1 MGQAP
6 KRWQRLVNSRMRAV
20 TPCGSELVTIPLRYN
35 PPGMNFQALRVSTM
49 PGLLAERAR
58 TRPDRV
64 AFRAKELGIWRE
76 TTWRELAARVAALA
90 CGLAREYR
98 IAPGETV
105 AIIGNP
111 CPAWTIADLA
121 AQALGAITYG
131 IYPTSAPGEVRHL
144 LQHGRASLIVVE
156 DQEHLDKTLEVLDH
170 CPDVRAILVID
181 TRALFMYRHPRVRPL
196 AEVERAGEA
205 MAAERDVLDRYAR
218 ALSPDAPAT
227 IIYTS
232 GTTGHPKG
240 AVYRHGPHL
249 AACAN
254 IIEHYPTLQSHEHR
268 AVAML
273 PLCHAMG
280 RNLAITMP
288 LIADVVP
295 HYPESV
301 DTFADALYE
310 IQPTFVFTVPR
321 YLQKF
326 AAHLLVGLEQSSW
339 IKRAAYRAAM
349 AAGRRAL
356 ARRWAHGSAG
366 AASVP
371 AALAR
376 GLVFRWLL
384 EKVGFARVELVVS
397 SGAPLPAAVAALWQ
411 AWGVNLCEAYGQTE
425 TGGALVSGQRGPYP
439 PPGDVGVVAP
449 NMTVE
454 LDGEGEILVTA
465 AEFFGGYWRDPDAT
479 RALYRDGKLT
489 TGDVGEWTRT
499 RALKLVDRKKDIL
512 ITAGGKNVSPSNVE
526 NRLRASP
533 YISEAAVFGE
543 GRKYLVALLEAD
555 GETVAEWARERGV
568 VHTGYASLVAHP
580 EVVGLIDAEVKRAND
595 ELTRVEQVKVFR
607 LLPRELDPELEGEP
621 VTPTRKV
628 KRRLMAERYGSLVE
642 SMYAGDEERTIAA
655 EVSAGRLSLNTE
667 G

>member
-1 MGQAP
+1 
-6 KRWQRLVNSRMRAV
+6 
-20 TPCGSELVTIPLRYN
+20 
-35 PPGMNFQALRVSTM
+35 MNFEALRASTL
-49 PGLLAERAR
+49 PGLLVERAR
-58 TRPDRV
+58 TRPERV

-98 IAPGETV
+98 IAAGETV
-105 AIIGNP
+105 AVIGNP
-111 CPAWTIADLA
+111 CPEWTIADLA
-121 AQALGAITYG
+121 TQALGAITYG
-131 IYPTSAPGEVRHL
+131 IYPTSAPGEVRYL
-144 LQHGRASLIVVE
+144 LQHGGASLIVVE
-156 DQEHLDKTLEVLDH
+156 DQEHLDKTLEVLDQ
-170 CPDVRAILVID
+170 CSSVRAVLVVD

-196 AEVERAGEA
+196 AEVERRGGEA
-205 MAAERDVLDRYAR
+205 LAAEPDALGRMAR
-218 ALSPDAPAT
+218 ALSPDDPAT

-240 AVYRHGPHL
+240 AIYRHGPHL

-254 IIEHYPTLQSHEHR
+254 IIEHYPILSGREHR

-288 LIADVVP
+288 LIADIVP

-326 AAHLLVGLEQSSW
+326 AAHLLVGLDQSSR
-339 IKRAAYRAAM
+339 IKRAAYRGAM
-349 AAGRRAL
+349 TVGRRAL
-356 ARRWAHGSAG
+356 DRRWTRGSSGASLG
-366 AASVP
+366 AAFVRMI
-371 AALAR
+371 L
-376 GLVFRWLL
+376 FRWLL
-384 EKVGFARVELVVS
+384 EKVGFARVELVIS

-439 PPGDVGVVAP
+439 PPGDVGAVAP
-449 NMTVE
+449 NMAVE
-454 LDGEGEILVTA
+454 LDGDGEILVTA

-479 RALYRDGKLT
+479 RALYRGGKLA
-489 TGDVGEWTRT
+489 TGDVGEWTAG
-499 RALKLVDRKKDIL
+499 RALKLVDRKKDLL

-533 YISEAAVFGE
+533 YISEAAVFGDR
-543 GRKYLVALLEAD
+543 RKYLVALLEAD

-568 VHTGYASLVAHP
+568 IHTGYASLVTHP
-580 EVVGLIDAEVKRAND
+580 DVIGLIEGEVKRAND
-595 ELTRVEQVKVFR
+595 ELTRVEQVKAFR

-621 VTPTRKV
+621 VTPTRKL
-628 KRRLMAERYGSLVE
+628 KRRAMAERYGTLVE
-642 SMYAGDEERTIAA
+642 SMYAGDEERRIAA
-655 EVSAGRLSLNTE
+655 EVTNRLSLQTE
-667 G
+667 D

>member
-1 MGQAP
+1 
-6 KRWQRLVNSRMRAV
+6 
-20 TPCGSELVTIPLRYN
+20 
-35 PPGMNFQALRVSTM
+35 MNFEALRASTL
-49 PGLLAERAR
+49 PGLLVERAR
-58 TRPDRV
+58 SRPERV

-98 IAPGETV
+98 IAAGEPV

-111 CPAWTIADLA
+111 CPEWTIADLA
-121 AQALGAITYG
+121 AQTLGAITYG

-144 LQHGRASLIVVE
+144 LQHGGASLIVAE
-156 DQEHLDKTLEVLDH
+156 DQEHLDKTLEVLDE
-170 CPDVRAILVID
+170 CPGVRAVLVID

-196 AEVERAGEA
+196 AEVEARGREALTGEP
-205 MAAERDVLDRYAR
+205 DVLDRLAR
-218 ALSPDAPAT
+218 AVSPDAPAT

-254 IIEHYPTLQSHEHR
+254 IIEHYPILEHREHR

-288 LIADVVP
+288 LIADIVP

-326 AAHLLVGLEQSSW
+326 AAHLLVGLDQSSW
-339 IKRAAYRAAM
+339 VKRTAYRSAM
-349 AAGRRAL
+349 TVGRRAL
-356 ARRWAHGSAG
+356 DRRRSLGG
-366 AASVP
+366 RASMP

-376 GLVFRWLL
+376 ALVFRWLL
-384 EKVGFARVELVVS
+384 EKVGFARAELVIS

-439 PPGDVGVVAP
+439 PPGDVGAVAP
-449 NMTVE
+449 NMAVE
-454 LDGEGEILVTA
+454 LDADGEILVTA
-465 AEFFGGYWRDPDAT
+465 SEFFGGYWRDPDAT
-479 RALYRDGKLT
+479 RALYRDGKLA
-489 TGDVGEWTRT
+489 TGDVGEWTSGRS
-499 RALKLVDRKKDIL
+499 LKLVDRKRDIL
-512 ITAGGKNVSPSNVE
+512 ITAGGKNVSPALVE

-533 YISEAAVFGE
+533 YISEAAVFGDA
-543 GRKYLVALLEAD
+543 RKYLVALLEAD
-555 GETVAEWARERGV
+555 AETVAEWAREHGV

-580 EVVGLIDAEVKRAND
+580 DVIALIEGEVKRAND
-595 ELTRVEQVKVFR
+595 ELTRVEQVKAFR
-607 LLPRELDPELEGEP
+607 LLPRELDPEMEGEP

-628 KRRLMAERYGSLVE
+628 KRRLMAERYGTLVE
-642 SMYAGDEERTIAA
+642 SMYVGDEERRIAA
-655 EVSAGRLSLNTE
+655 EMTTGRLSLQTE
-667 G
+667 D

>member
-1 MGQAP
+1 
-6 KRWQRLVNSRMRAV
+6 
-20 TPCGSELVTIPLRYN
+20 
-35 PPGMNFQALRVSTM
+35 MNFEALRASTL

-58 TRPDRV
+58 TRPERV

-98 IAPGETV
+98 IAAGETV

-111 CPAWTIADLA
+111 CPEWTIADLA
-121 AQALGAITYG
+121 TQALGAITYG
-131 IYPTSAPGEVRHL
+131 VYPTSAPGEVRHL
-144 LQHGRASLIVVE
+144 LQHGGASLIVAE
-156 DQEHLDKTLEVLDH
+156 DQEHLDKTLEVLDE
-170 CPDVRAILVID
+170 CPNVRAVLVVD

-196 AEVERAGEA
+196 AEVEHRGGEALAGEPDA
-205 MAAERDVLDRYAR
+205 LDRFAR
-218 ALSPDAPAT
+218 TLSPDAPAT

-254 IIEHYPTLQSHEHR
+254 IIEHYPILTRREHR

-288 LIADVVP
+288 LIADIVP

-326 AAHLLVGLEQSSW
+326 AAHLLVGLDQSSW

-356 ARRWAHGSAG
+356 ELRWNGEGIG
-366 AASVP
+366 APWRLSSR
-371 AALAR
+371 LAR
-376 GLVFRWLL
+376 ATVFRWLL
-384 EKVGFARVELVVS
+384 EKVGFARAALVIS
-397 SGAPLPAAVAALWQ
+397 SGAPLPPPVAMLWQ
-411 AWGVNLCEAYGQTE
+411 TWGVNLCEAYGQTE
-425 TGGALVSGQRGPYP
+425 TGGALVTGQRGPYP
-439 PPGDVGVVAP
+439 RPGDVGIGAP
-449 NMTVE
+449 NIEIE
-454 LDGEGEILVTA
+454 LDADGEVLVSA
-465 AEFFGGYWRDPDAT
+465 REFFGGYWRDPDAT
-479 RALYRDGKLT
+479 RALYRDGKLL
-489 TGDVGEWTRT
+489 TGGVGEWTAAH
-499 RALKLVDRKKDIL
+499 ALKLVDRKKDIV
-512 ITAGGKNVSPSNVE
+512 ITAGGKNVSPSRVE
-526 NRLRASP
+526 NLLRASP

-543 GRKYLVALLEAD
+543 GRRYLVALLEVD
-555 GETVAEWARERGV
+555 GETVGEWAREHGV
-568 VHTGYASLVAHP
+568 VHTGYGSLVAHADVQALIAG
-580 EVVGLIDAEVKRAND
+580 EVGRAND
-595 ELTRVEQVKVFR
+595 DLTRVEQVKAFR
-607 LLPRELDPELEGEP
+607 LLPRELDPQLEGDP

-628 KRRLMAERYGSLVE
+628 KRRLMAERYGELVE
-642 SMYAGDEERTIAA
+642 SMYAEDEEQRIAA
-655 EVSAGRLSLNTE
+655 EVADLQTE
-667 G
+667 D

>member
-1 MGQAP
+1 
-6 KRWQRLVNSRMRAV
+6 
-20 TPCGSELVTIPLRYN
+20 
-35 PPGMNFQALRVSTM
+35 MNFEALRASTL
-49 PGLLAERAR
+49 PRLLVERAR
-58 TRPDRV
+58 SRPERV

-76 TTWRELAARVAALA
+76 TTWRELAERVAALA

-111 CPAWTIADLA
+111 CPEWTIADLA
-121 AQALGAITYG
+121 AQTLGAITYG

-144 LQHGRASLIVVE
+144 LQHGGASLIVAE
-156 DQEHLDKTLEVLDH
+156 DQEHLDKTLEVLDD
-170 CPDVRAILVID
+170 CPGVRAVLVID

-196 AEVERAGEA
+196 AEVDARGREALTGEP
-205 MAAERDVLDRYAR
+205 DVLDRLAR
-218 ALSPDAPAT
+218 AVSPDAPAT

-254 IIEHYPTLQSHEHR
+254 IIEHYPILEHREHR

-288 LIADVVP
+288 LIADIVP

-301 DTFADALYE
+301 DTVADALYE

-326 AAHLLVGLEQSSW
+326 AAHLLVGLDQSSW
-339 IKRAAYRAAM
+339 VKRTAYRSAM
-349 AAGRRAL
+349 TVGRRAL
-356 ARRWAHGSAG
+356 DRRRRLGG
-366 AASVP
+366 RAAMP

-376 GLVFRWLL
+376 ALVFRWLL
-384 EKVGFARVELVVS
+384 EKVGFARAELVIS
-397 SGAPLPAAVAALWQ
+397 SGAPLPAAVAELWQ

-439 PPGDVGVVAP
+439 QPGDVGPAAP

-454 LDGEGEILVTA
+454 LDDDGEILVTA

-479 RALYRDGKLT
+479 RELYRDGKLA
-489 TGDVGEWTRT
+489 TGDVGEWTAGRS
-499 RALKLVDRKKDIL
+499 LKLVDRKKDIL
-512 ITAGGKNVSPSNVE
+512 ITAGGKNVSPSLVE

-533 YISEAAVFGE
+533 YVSEAAVFGDA
-543 GRKYLVALLEAD
+543 RKYLVALLEAD
-555 GETVAEWARERGV
+555 GETVAEWAREHGV
-568 VHTGYASLVAHP
+568 VHTGYASLVSHP
-580 EVVGLIDAEVKRAND
+580 DVIGLIEAEVKRANG
-595 ELTRVEQVKVFR
+595 ELTRVEQVKAFR

-628 KRRLMAERYGSLVE
+628 KRRVMAERYSELVE
-642 SMYAGDEERTIAA
+642 SMYANDEERRIAA
-655 EVSAGRLSLNTE
+655 EVGTGRRSLSTE
-667 G
+667 D

>member
-1 MGQAP
+1 M
-6 KRWQRLVNSRMRAV
+6 
-20 TPCGSELVTIPLRYN
+20 
-35 PPGMNFQALRVSTM
+35 
-49 PGLLAERAR
+49 
-58 TRPDRV
+58 
-64 AFRAKELGIWRE
+64 
-76 TTWRELAARVAALA
+76 
-90 CGLAREYR
+90 
-98 IAPGETV
+98 

-111 CPAWTIADLA
+111 CPEWTIADLA

-144 LQHGRASLIVVE
+144 LQHGGASLIVVE
-156 DQEHLDKTLEVLDH
+156 DQEHLDKTLAVLDE
-170 CPDVRAILVID
+170 CPDVRALLVVD

-196 AEVERAGEA
+196 AEVEARGREALAGEPDA
-205 MAAERDVLDRYAR
+205 LERLAR
-218 ALSPDAPAT
+218 TVSPDGPAT

-254 IIEHYPTLQSHEHR
+254 IIEHYPILEHREHR

-288 LIADVVP
+288 LIADIVP

-326 AAHLLVGLEQSSW
+326 AAHLLVGLDQSSS

-349 AAGRRAL
+349 TIGRRAL
-356 ARRWAHGSAG
+356 DRRWAGGPSGRPA
-366 AASVP
+366 VP

-376 GLVFRWLL
+376 ALVFRWLL
-384 EKVGFARVELVVS
+384 EKVGFARAELVIS

-411 AWGVNLCEAYGQTE
+411 AWGVNVCEAYGQTE

-439 PPGDVGVVAP
+439 PPGDVGAVAP
-449 NMTVE
+449 NMAVE
-454 LDGEGEILVTA
+454 LDADGEILVSA
-465 AEFFGGYWRDPDAT
+465 AEFFGGYWRDPEAT
-479 RALYRDGKLT
+479 RALYREGKLA
-489 TGDVGEWTRT
+489 TGDVGEWTAG

-512 ITAGGKNVSPSNVE
+512 ITAGGKNVSPSHVE

-543 GRKYLVALLEAD
+543 ARKYLVALLEAD
-555 GETVAEWARERGV
+555 GETVAEWAREHGV

-580 EVVGLIDAEVKRAND
+580 AVVGLIEAEVKRAND
-595 ELTRVEQVKVFR
+595 ELTRVEQVKAFR
-607 LLPRELDPELEGEP
+607 AAAARARSRARGRARDADAEGEAAADGGALLRP
-621 VTPTRKV
+621 GRVDVRGRRRTPDRGRGRDREPCLFRRRTRWQ
-628 KRRLMAERYGSLVE
+628 GLV
-642 SMYAGDEERTIAA
+642 SPCSQR
-655 EVSAGRLSLNTE
+655 SSP
-667 G
+667 

>member
-1 MGQAP
+1 
-6 KRWQRLVNSRMRAV
+6 
-20 TPCGSELVTIPLRYN
+20 
-35 PPGMNFQALRVSTM
+35 MNFEALRASTL
-49 PGLLAERAR
+49 PGLLVERAR

-64 AFRAKELGIWRE
+64 AFRSKELGIWRE
-76 TTWRELAARVAALA
+76 TTWRGLAERVAALA
-90 CGLAREYR
+90 SGFAREYGIGR
-98 IAPGETV
+98 GETV
-105 AIIGNP
+105 AIVGNP
-111 CPAWTIADLA
+111 CPEWTIADLA

-144 LQHGRASLIVVE
+144 LQHGGASLIVAE
-156 DQEHLDKTLEVLDH
+156 DQEHLDKTLEVLDE
-170 CPDVRAILVID
+170 CPNVRAVLVID

-196 AEVERAGEA
+196 AEVEGRGRE
-205 MAAERDVLDRYAR
+205 MLAAEPDALGRLAR
-218 ALSPDAPAT
+218 SLSPDAPAT

-254 IIEHYPTLQSHEHR
+254 IIEHYPILADGEHR

-301 DTFADALYE
+301 DTFVDALYE

-326 AAHLLVGLEQSSW
+326 AAHLLVGLDQSSW
-339 IKRAAYRAAM
+339 IKRAAYHAAM
-349 AAGRRAL
+349 RIGRRAL
-356 ARRWAHGSAG
+356 DRRWSERRPGRAG
-366 AASVP
+366 ALLAV
-371 AALAR
+371 LAR
-376 GLVFRWLL
+376 VLVFRWLL
-384 EKVGFARVELVVS
+384 EKVGFARVELVIS
-397 SGAPLPAAVAALWQ
+397 SGAPLPAPVATLWQ

-439 PPGDVGVVAP
+439 VPGDVGVAAP
-449 NMTVE
+449 NMAVE
-454 LDGEGEILVTA
+454 LDPDGEILVTA
-465 AEFFGGYWRDPDAT
+465 RECFGGYWRDPDAT
-479 RALYRDGKLT
+479 EALYRDGKLA
-489 TGDVGEWTRT
+489 TGDVGEWTTERSL
-499 RALKLVDRKKDIL
+499 RLVDRKRDIL
-512 ITAGGKNVSPSNVE
+512 ITAGGKNVSPAHVE

-533 YISEAAVFGE
+533 YVSEAAVFGE

-568 VHTGYASLVAHP
+568 LYTGYASLVAHP
-580 EVVGLIDAEVKRAND
+580 EVIGLIGAEVKRAND
-595 ELTRVEQVKVFR
+595 DLTRVEQVKAFR
-607 LLPRELDPELEGEP
+607 LLPRELDPEQEGEP

-628 KRRLMAERYGSLVE
+628 KRRLMAERYGTLVE
-642 SMYAGDEERTIAA
+642 SMYAGDEERRIAA
-655 EVSAGRLSLNTE
+655 EVASLSTE
-667 G
+667 E

>member
-1 MGQAP
+1 
-6 KRWQRLVNSRMRAV
+6 
-20 TPCGSELVTIPLRYN
+20 
-35 PPGMNFQALRVSTM
+35 MNFERLRASTM
-49 PGLLAERAR
+49 PGLLVERAR
-58 TRPDRV
+58 TRSDRV
-64 AFRAKELGIWRE
+64 AFRSKELGIWRE

-90 CGLAREYR
+90 GGLAREYR
-98 IAPGETV
+98 IAAGETV
-105 AIIGNP
+105 AIVGNP
-111 CPAWTIADLA
+111 CPEWTIADLA
-121 AQALGAITYG
+121 VQAVGAITYG

-144 LQHGRASLIVVE
+144 LQHGGASLILAE
-156 DQEHLDKTLEVLDH
+156 DQEHLDKTLEVLDE
-170 CPDVRAILVID
+170 CPGVRAVLVID

-196 AEVERAGEA
+196 AEVEAAGREA
-205 MAAERDVLDRYAR
+205 LAAEPDALDRLAR
-218 ALSPDAPAT
+218 AVSPDAPAT

-232 GTTGHPKG
+232 GTTGYPKG

-254 IIEHYPTLQSHEHR
+254 IIEHYPILQAREHR

-288 LIADVVP
+288 LIADIVP

-301 DTFADALYE
+301 DTFADALFE

-326 AAHLLVGLEQSSW
+326 AAHLLVGLDQSSW
-339 IKRAAYRAAM
+339 LKRTAYRSAMKVGRRARDRRWRTARGASVSAAM
-349 AAGRRAL
+349 ARAI
-356 ARRWAHGSAG
+356 
-366 AASVP
+366 
-371 AALAR
+371 
-376 GLVFRWLL
+376 VFRWLL
-384 EKVGFARVELVVS
+384 EKVGFASAELVIS
-397 SGAPLPAAVAALWQ
+397 SGAPLPAAVAELWQ

-439 PPGDVGVVAP
+439 EPGDVGSVAP

-454 LDGEGEILVTA
+454 LDDDGEILVTA
-465 AEFFGGYWRDPDAT
+465 AEFFGGYWRDPEAT
-479 RALYRDGKLT
+479 RALYRDGKLA
-489 TGDVGEWTRT
+489 TGDVGEWTDG

-512 ITAGGKNVSPSNVE
+512 ITAGGKNVSPSLVE

-543 GRKYLVALLEAD
+543 ARKYLVALLEAD
-555 GETVAEWARERGV
+555 AETVAEWAREHGV
-568 VHTGYASLVAHP
+568 VHTGYASLVTHP
-580 EVVGLIDAEVKRAND
+580 DVVTLIEAEVRRANG
-595 ELTRVEQVKVFR
+595 ELTRVEQVKAFR

-628 KRRLMAERYGSLVE
+628 KRRLMAERYRALVE
-642 SMYAGDEERTIAA
+642 SMYADDEERRIAA
-655 EVSAGRLSLNTE
+655 EVGTGRLSLSTE
-667 G
+667 D

>member
-1 MGQAP
+1 
-6 KRWQRLVNSRMRAV
+6 
-20 TPCGSELVTIPLRYN
+20 
-35 PPGMNFQALRVSTM
+35 MNFEALRASTL
-49 PGLLAERAR
+49 PGLLVERAR
-58 TRPDRV
+58 TRPERV

-76 TTWRELAARVAALA
+76 TTWRELAERVAALA

-98 IAPGETV
+98 IAAGETV
-105 AIIGNP
+105 AVIGNP
-111 CPAWTIADLA
+111 CPEWTIADLA
-121 AQALGAITYG
+121 TQALGAITYG
-131 IYPTSAPGEVRHL
+131 IYPTSAPGEVRYL
-144 LQHGRASLIVVE
+144 LQHGGASLIVVE
-156 DQEHLDKTLEVLDH
+156 DQEHLDKTLEVLDQ
-170 CPDVRAILVID
+170 CPSVRAVLVVD

-196 AEVERAGEA
+196 AEVERRGGEA
-205 MAAERDVLDRYAR
+205 LAAEPDALGRMAR
-218 ALSPDAPAT
+218 ALSPDGPAT

-240 AVYRHGPHL
+240 AIYRHGPHL

-254 IIEHYPTLQSHEHR
+254 IIEHYPILSGREHR

-288 LIADVVP
+288 LIADIVP

-326 AAHLLVGLEQSSW
+326 AAHLLVGLDQSSR
-339 IKRAAYRAAM
+339 IKRAAYRGAM
-349 AAGRRAL
+349 TVGRRAL
-356 ARRWAHGSAG
+356 DRRWTRGSSGASLG
-366 AASVP
+366 AAFVRMI
-371 AALAR
+371 L
-376 GLVFRWLL
+376 FRWLL
-384 EKVGFARVELVVS
+384 EKVGFARVELVIS

-439 PPGDVGVVAP
+439 PPGDVGAVAP
-449 NMTVE
+449 NMAVE
-454 LDGEGEILVTA
+454 LDGDGEILVTA

-479 RALYRDGKLT
+479 RALYRGGKLA
-489 TGDVGEWTRT
+489 TGDVGEWTAG
-499 RALKLVDRKKDIL
+499 RALKLVDRKKDLL

-526 NRLRASP
+526 NRLRASQ
-533 YISEAAVFGE
+533 YISEAAVFGDR
-543 GRKYLVALLEAD
+543 RKYLVALLEAD

-568 VHTGYASLVAHP
+568 IHTGYASLVTHP
-580 EVVGLIDAEVKRAND
+580 DVIGLIEGEVKRAND
-595 ELTRVEQVKVFR
+595 ELTRVEQVKAFR

-621 VTPTRKV
+621 VTPTRKL
-628 KRRLMAERYGSLVE
+628 KRRAMAERYGTLVE
-642 SMYAGDEERTIAA
+642 SMYAGDEERRIAA
-655 EVSAGRLSLNTE
+655 EVTSRLSLQTE
-667 G
+667 D

>member
-1 MGQAP
+1 
-6 KRWQRLVNSRMRAV
+6 
-20 TPCGSELVTIPLRYN
+20 
-35 PPGMNFQALRVSTM
+35 MNFRALRASTL
-49 PGLLAERAR
+49 PGLLVERAR
-58 TRPDRV
+58 TRPARV
-64 AFRAKELGIWRE
+64 AYRAKELGIWRE
-76 TTWRELAARVAALA
+76 TTWRELAARV
-90 CGLAREYR
+90 GARAYG
-98 IAPGETV
+98 IARGERV

-111 CPAWTIADLA
+111 CPEWTVADLA
-121 AQALGAITYG
+121 TQALGAITYG

-144 LQHGRASLIVVE
+144 LQHGGASLIVAE
-156 DQEHLDKTLEVLDH
+156 DQEHLDKTLEVLDQ
-170 CPDVRAILVID
+170 CTNVRAVLVVD

-196 AEVERAGEA
+196 AEVERRGGEA
-205 MAAERDVLDRYAR
+205 LAAEPEALDRFAR

-254 IIEHYPTLQSHEHR
+254 IIEHYPILEHREHR

-288 LIADVVP
+288 LIADIVP
-295 HYPESV
+295 HYPESI
-301 DTFADALYE
+301 DAFADALYE

-326 AAHLLVGLEQSSW
+326 AAHLLVGLDQSSW
-339 IKRAAYRAAM
+339 IKRAAYHAAM
-349 AAGRRAL
+349 RVGRRAL
-356 ARRWAHGSAG
+356 DRRWSERR
-366 AASVP
+366 P
-371 AALAR
+371 ARAWALLAVLAR
-376 GLVFRWLL
+376 ALVFRWLL
-384 EKVGFARVELVVS
+384 EKAGFARVELVIS

-439 PPGDVGVVAP
+439 PPGDVGDVAP
-449 NMTVE
+449 NMAVT
-454 LDGEGEILVTA
+454 LDGDGEILVTA
-465 AEFFGGYWRDPDAT
+465 PELFGGYWRDPDAT
-479 RALYRDGKLT
+479 QAPYREGKLA
-489 TGDVGEWTRT
+489 TGDVGEWTGR

-512 ITAGGKNVSPSNVE
+512 ITAGGKNVSPSHVE
-526 NRLRASP
+526 NRLRASA

-555 GETVAEWARERGV
+555 GETVAEWAREHGV
-568 VHTGYASLVAHP
+568 VHAGYASLVTRP
-580 EVVGLIDAEVKRAND
+580 EVIGLIEAEVRRAND
-595 ELTRVEQVKVFR
+595 DLTRVEQVKAFR
-607 LLPRELDPELEGEP
+607 LLPRELDPELEDEP

-628 KRRLMAERYGSLVE
+628 KRRVMAEHYGSLVA
-642 SMYAGDEERTIAA
+642 SMYAGDEEQRIAA
-655 EVSAGRLSLNTE
+655 EMATLER
-667 G
+667 